1 MLTYQ
6 CRVVLRELK
15 KLTNNT
21 DANFCYL
28 FCTHSFSLDNSEV
41 TYDYGKFESEIDS
54 IMDTLIAE
62 GYVKTD
68 FIEYNI
74 KLTQKANH
82 ECQFLLPYIAHP
94 ITYLITWIL
103 GIVSAFIAEYLIQ
116 NYL

>member
-68 FIEYNI
+68 FNEYNF
-74 KLTQKANH
+74 KLTQKAIH
-82 ECQFLLPYIAHP
+82 EWQFLLPYFAHP

-116 NYL
+116 NYQ

>member
-68 FIEYNI
+68 FNEYNF
-74 KLTQKANH
+74 KLTQKAIH
-82 ECQFLLPYIAHP
+82 EWQFLLPYFAHCCCNVFYSLASKGF
-94 ITYLITWIL
+94 TYSWTI
-103 GIVSAFIAEYLIQ
+103 S
-116 NYL
+116 

>member
-15 KLTNNT
+15 KLANNT

-28 FCTHSFSLDNSEV
+28 FCTHSFSLDNSEA

-62 GYVKTD
+62 GYVKTG
-68 FIEYNI
+68 FNEYNF
-74 KLTQKANH
+74 KLTQKAIH
-82 ECQFLLPYIAHP
+82 EWQFLLPYFAHP

>member
-41 TYDYGKFESEIDS
+41 TYDYGNIVCQPS
-54 IMDTLIAE
+54 
-62 GYVKTD
+62 
-68 FIEYNI
+68 YNASY
-74 KLTQKANH
+74 AN
-82 ECQFLLPYIAHP
+82 
-94 ITYLITWIL
+94 
-103 GIVSAFIAEYLIQ
+103 
-116 NYL
+116 

>member
-41 TYDYGKFESEIDS
+41 NLK
-54 IMDTLIAE
+54 
-62 GYVKTD
+62 V
-68 FIEYNI
+68 
-74 KLTQKANH
+74 KLTVS
-82 ECQFLLPYIAHP
+82 
-94 ITYLITWIL
+94 WIL
-103 GIVSAFIAEYLIQ
+103 
-116 NYL
+116 